1 LWRTGNWTSY
11 SPAFFHAP
19 FAIIVVDR
27 AFAYDK
33 AMVIA
38 LAARSMTE
46 DLHRQ
51 VKRTRCRGA

>member
-27 AFAYDK
+27 ALADDK

-38 LAARSMTE
+38 LAARNLPE
-46 DLHRQ
+46 GLHRQ